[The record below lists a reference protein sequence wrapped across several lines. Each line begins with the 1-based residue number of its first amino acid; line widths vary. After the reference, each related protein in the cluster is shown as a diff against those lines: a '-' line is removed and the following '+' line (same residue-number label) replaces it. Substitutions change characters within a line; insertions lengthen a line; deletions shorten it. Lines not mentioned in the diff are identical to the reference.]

1 MARAPIGQEPL
12 HDDHETIASLWVRP
26 VDALARQEAGELQ
39 MITPTIS
46 HLEYLAP
53 FATTEEAMADAAA
66 IRHPPT
72 VEPELPTGAEGVA
85 VVLPGDPG
93 YGQAGSPTVG

>member
-1 MARAPIGQEPL
+1 
-12 HDDHETIASLWVRP
+12 
-26 VDALARQEAGELQ
+26 

-46 HLEYLAP
+46 QLQYLAP

-72 VEPELPTGAEGVA
+72 VEPGLPTEAESVA
-85 VVLPGDPG
+85 VVMPGDPG
-93 YGQAGSPTVG
+93 YGQAGSPQVG